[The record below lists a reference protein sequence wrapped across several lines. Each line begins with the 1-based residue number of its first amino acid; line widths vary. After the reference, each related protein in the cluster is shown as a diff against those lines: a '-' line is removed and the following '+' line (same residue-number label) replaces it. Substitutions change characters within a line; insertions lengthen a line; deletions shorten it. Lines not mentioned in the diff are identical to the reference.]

1 MTRRRDLM
9 CEDIFGCTHEP
20 ETPVADQSGGVAY
33 WVCRCGK
40 KQTPAEAIRSENTPK
55 ETDDDG

>member
-20 ETPVADQSGGVAY
+20 ETPVTDGHGDVSH
-33 WVCRCGK
+33 WVCRCGA
-40 KQTPAEAIRSENTPK
+40 KQTPADQVRSNDTPK
-55 ETDDDG
+55 ETDDHG

>member
-20 ETPVADQSGGVAY
+20 ETPILTDDGQDVDH
-33 WVCRCGK
+33 WVCRCGQRAK
-40 KQTPAEAIRSENTPK
+40 KPPVALDPVEKKVLT
-55 ETDDDG
+55 